1 MIFGKKRRLIRWLN
15 QLSCPAFCYDD
26 DATLVV
32 WNKHY
37 ETLISPEK
45 HSVLA
50 DIYPTKSA
58 DLLLKQHHLKSEEP
72 CHISLKTE
80 EGLLDHTLTRIQYG
94 SSTLT
99 LAMVDPEFRSSNVD
113 GVVENLDPEQILS
126 SLPAKIYWEDRF
138 GNILGCNKET
148 LSIVRI
154 NDKRDVL
161 HQNSL
166 SLGKKIGLS
175 NEDALKLRKN
185 DLQVMQDNTAQTFEE
200 RIHLFGEERIYL
212 SRKAPLIIDD
222 KSIGILGVSIDITD
236 RKKQQEELETA
247 MLAMETAHREK
258 SQFIANISHDLRT
271 PLHTL
276 LGTTELLL
284 MQKHYS
290 EQETHL
296 NTMMECGHTLL
307 RLIENVLN
315 FSKLDDDTT
324 SPEEVFN
331 PKEMIES
338 LVKTIKPIAV
348 KKNLSLN
355 VVIPDNT
362 APFIK
367 ANAHAISR
375 IVINLLQNAI
385 KFTDTGEVALSMEI
399 TPNADNKEAECLLI
413 VRDTGVGIDDQAQE
427 HVFKRFFQMN
437 SSWKNQR
444 EKGGLGLGL
453 AIVKKFTDLLGGT
466 ITLSSEPNVGTTF
479 ECRFPVTIADEAE
492 ESESNKQTLS
502 LEDVHV
508 LLVEDSPL
516 VQRVSVHTL
525 ENFGCQVSLAD
536 EGEKA
541 IRMAKQLPF
550 DLIFLDMGLPD
561 MTGLDV
567 AKALKD
573 VTIPI
578 VALTA
583 HDDKELRHAC
593 EEAGVVDYITKP
605 ASYKALLKA
614 IEKHVKKGNETR
626 RS

>member
-1 MIFGKKRRLIRWLN
+1 MIFSKKHTLKRWLN

-26 DATLVV
+26 NARLIAWNDTYHTL
-32 WNKHY
+32 
-37 ETLISPEK
+37 LSPEK
-45 HSVLA
+45 HAILS
-50 DIYPTKSA
+50 DIYPNKSA
-58 DLLLKQHHLKSEEP
+58 DLLLKQHHLNANEP

-80 EGLLDHTLTRIQYG
+80 EGLLDHTLTHLQHG
-94 SSTLT
+94 SLSLT
-99 LAMVDPEFRSSNVD
+99 LAMLDPDIRASNVD
-113 GVVENLDPEQILS
+113 GVIDTLDPEHILA

-138 GNILGCNKET
+138 GNILGCNQET
-148 LSIVRI
+148 LSVVKI
-154 NDKRDVL
+154 NDKKEVV
-161 HQNSL
+161 HQNSF

-185 DLQVMQDNTAQTFEE
+185 DLQVMQDNKTQTFEE
-200 RIHLFGEERIYL
+200 RIHLYNEEFIYL
-212 SRKAPLIIDD
+212 SRKAPLIVDD
-222 KSIGILGVSIDITD
+222 KSIGIIGVSIDITD
-236 RKKQQEELETA
+236 RKKQQDELETA

-276 LGTTELLL
+276 LGTTELLQ
-284 MQKHYS
+284 MQKHYT

-315 FSKLDDDTT
+315 FSKLDNENT
-324 SPEEVFN
+324 SPDETFN

-338 LVKTIKPIAV
+338 LIKTIRPIAD
-348 KKNLSLN
+348 KKNLVLN
-355 VVIPDNT
+355 VLIPENT
-362 APFIK
+362 PSMIR

-385 KFTDTGEVALSMEI
+385 KFTETGEVTLSMEI
-399 TPNADNKEAECLLI
+399 IPDTNNTDAECLLI
-413 VRDTGVGIDDQAQE
+413 IRDTGVGIDKQAQE
-427 HVFKRFFQMN
+427 HVFKRFFQMT
-437 SSWKNQR
+437 SSWKNHGG
-444 EKGGLGLGL
+444 KGGLGLGL
-453 AIVKKFTDLLGGT
+453 AIVKKFIDLLGGT
-466 ITLSSEPNVGTTF
+466 ITLSSEPNIGSTF
-479 ECRFPVTIADEAE
+479 ECRFPVTL
-492 ESESNKQTLS
+492 SESPDEEETEKKTVS
-502 LEDVHV
+502 LNDVHV

-536 EGEKA
+536 KGEQA

-550 DLIFLDMGLPD
+550 DLLFLDMGLPD

-573 VTIPI
+573 VNIPI

-583 HDDKELRHAC
+583 HDDDELRTAC

-614 IEKHVKKGNETR
+614 IERHVKKEPSSGG
-626 RS
+626 